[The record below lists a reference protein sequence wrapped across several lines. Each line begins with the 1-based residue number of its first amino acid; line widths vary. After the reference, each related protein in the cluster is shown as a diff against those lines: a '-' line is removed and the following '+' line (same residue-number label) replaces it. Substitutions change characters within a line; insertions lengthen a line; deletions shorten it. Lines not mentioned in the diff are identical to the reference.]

1 MVEHGGVGHGSV
13 GARAILLSDAFFAGQ
28 SYLTL
33 AKCAGPPIPTQTL
46 VTDMYNEVKAEAE
59 RDNAK
64 WGNTGTPEKGH
75 TCVGGWRV
83 VGS

>member
-1 MVEHGGVGHGSV
+1 MVEHGGVGHASV
-13 GARAILLSDAFFAGQ
+13 GARAALSPDVSLASQ
-28 SYLTL
+28 SYLTP
-33 AKCAGPPIPTQTL
+33 AACAGPPLPAQTL

>member
-1 MVEHGGVGHGSV
+1 
-13 GARAILLSDAFFAGQ
+13 
-28 SYLTL
+28 
-33 AKCAGPPIPTQTL
+33 
-46 VTDMYNEVKAEAE
+46 MYNEVKAEAE